1 MNLKQ
6 TLNLIAEGN
15 IIALKFK
22 GSDEIIIKDYKD
34 SDVFEVFMKNKVNE
48 LNSKPVISEYGD
60 EVIEFT
66 VELER

>member
-48 LNSKPVISEYGD
+48 LNSKPVINEYSD

>member
-34 SDVFEVFMKNKVNE
+34 SDVFEVFMKNKVNK
-48 LNSKPVISEYGD
+48 LNSKPVINEYSD

>member
-48 LNSKPVISEYGD
+48 LNSKPVINEYGD

>member
-15 IIALKFK
+15 IVALKFK
-22 GSDEIIIKDYKD
+22 GSNEIIVKDHKD
-34 SDVFEVFMKNKVNE
+34 SDVFEVFMKYKVNE
-48 LNSKPVISEYGD
+48 LNSEPAINEYGD

-66 VELER
+66 VELEC

>member
-48 LNSKPVISEYGD
+48 LNSKPVINEYGD
-60 EVIEFT
+60 EV
-66 VELER
+66 